1 MAVAANEVEVL
12 DGGIQANAPSKG
24 SFALNM
30 LYDNN
35 CWQVREG
42 FGQVTQF
49 DTEMSAPT
57 SGMATGSWG
66 YTHHMGSALIK
77 TSFGNLQM
85 LSVFLADVNTS
96 YLGGPTNAY
105 TYSIATPLYMVSI
118 YDLTTNERFEVP
130 LYPHTSQTAVSS
142 TYGDEPPSAIGSR
155 TKVEIGHGIEGMM
168 PQYQT
173 SFTNNYAAW
182 IRAKDE
188 FFFFEEFNDILYFG
202 NTVAGTWAYL
212 PASFNG
218 IRNTGLDLKNQHE
231 FAEAYGESSMITPV
245 VLSPGLNP
253 EAFVYLR
260 TSDMPN
266 PVDVAVLQNRFVYAT
281 GRTVFF
287 SDPGFP
293 ANVVADNSMMVP
305 SEEEITAITEL
316 NSNLVIYTE
325 NETWLYQPSVGEI
338 ASAGRLT
345 RTSQTVGCV
354 GPNALCSVEGAL
366 VWVDSSG
373 VYTTSNGLEMQLM
386 STDITPFFSREGMT
400 NPMTSYF
407 VDSGHTT
414 LAGEQPLTTMRL
426 DPKGAKCCYIAERRL
441 LVVSV
446 PGLSGA
452 LVLSNG
458 KWAWWTFESMVADDG
473 AGNAVVGVSQRLPAP
488 WVLNYQADLFA
499 IAGPDIQAILDDAV
513 DVSATAINF
522 NITSRSFFIMEY
534 GRGGN
539 IDRSIT
545 DEDDRKLTGYG
556 EFIDPRGAPETF
568 PPAPPSADCVAYY
581 GGFFFEDPIKVPIGY
596 VFPSGV
602 ETATTDDYIL
612 VPVIVVPPR
621 GVWDY
626 AAGEGIDH
634 IEAKLSFDK
643 SHWQPVFNHATMSTV
658 ELILP
663 TERMES
669 AVYSG
674 GTNPWTVLTYRSWD
688 PAANNLSIPDRDGG
702 YLLISWNGLHGDHYH
717 SPHMNL
723 NPGRR
728 NKLMFLPFKRIAAR
742 AADDCSGMAWEVLI
756 HTTPAPSESQ
766 LVLDDSANAI
776 LRRMTLS
783 LFNRWSMGT
792 DTARKEDSVS
802 QPVDWAYKSTN
813 VGLGEG
819 KELKMRGIYA
829 DLLSHGA
836 STDKL
841 NTVWPYG
848 LFNTIVG
855 SDRKEWIAQVID
867 MTPAQPAVDQQDR
880 VAPFTSKNTLRTR
893 VQRSD
898 GELVDKVFQ
907 SGGTDIVWGNPGVAA
922 GSDPG
927 NLLIGDEDTST
938 LSVSMSV
945 KGQSFSVMNFGFIM
959 NRAERLLIEGVKAV
973 FRVVGGRRRRGR

>member
-96 YLGGPTNAY
+96 YAGGPTNAY
-105 TYSIATPLYMVSI
+105 TYSVATPLYMVSI

-142 TYGDEPPSAIGSR
+142 TYGDEPPSTIGSR

-173 SFTNNYAAW
+173 SYTNNYAAW
-182 IRAKDE
+182 IKAKDE

-218 IRNTGLDLKNQHE
+218 LRKTGLDRVSQHE

-293 ANVVADNSMMVP
+293 ANIVADNSMAIP

-373 VYTTSNGLEMQLM
+373 VYTTSNGLETQLM

-473 AGNAVVGVSQRLPAP
+473 AGNAIVGVSQRLPAP
-488 WVLNYQADLFA
+488 WVLNYQDDLFA
-499 IAGPDIQAILDDAV
+499 IAGPDIQAITDDARRV
-513 DVSATAINF
+513 GGSAIDF
-522 NITSRSFFIMEY
+522 DITSRSFFIMEY

-556 EFIDPRGAPETF
+556 SVIGPRGAAEVL
-568 PPAPPSADCVAYY
+568 PPATSADCVSYD
-581 GGFFFEDPIKVPIGY
+581 GGFFFEDPIKVPTGY
-596 VFPSGV
+596 VFPSGI
-602 ETATTDDYIL
+602 ETASPETYLI
-612 VPVIVVPPR
+612 PVVVVPPR
-621 GVWDY
+621 GVFL
-626 AAGEGIDH
+626 AGAVGGIDA
-634 IEAKLSFDK
+634 INARLSFDNGR
-643 SHWQPVFNHATMSTV
+643 WQPVFNHGSNSTL

-669 AVYSG
+669 AVPAA
-674 GTNPWTVLTYRSWD
+674 GTDPWTVLTYSD
-688 PAANNLSIPDRDGG
+688 AAMTTPSRDGG
-702 YLLISWNGLHGDHYH
+702 YLLINWTGSHAGHYH
-717 SPHMNL
+717 TPNMNL

-728 NKLMFLPFKRIAAR
+728 NRLMFLPFKRIGAR
-742 AADDCSGMAWEVLI
+742 LADDCSGMGWEVLVN
-756 HTTPAPSESQ
+756 TTPTPNTSYLTLSDTGTA
-766 LVLDDSANAI
+766 V
-776 LRRMTLS
+776 RRMS
-783 LFNRWSMGT
+783 LNVFNRWSMGT
-792 DTARKEDSVS
+792 GTVRKEDSVS

-848 LFNTIVG
+848 LFNTIIG